1 MRRKWFWGAFLT
13 ALVMAGISISTATA
27 QEKTPVTDDQVNEVA
42 RQLYCPV
49 CENTPLDV
57 CPTTACAQW
66 RALIR
71 EKLELG
77 WSKDQ
82 ITVYFVN
89 QYGDRVMA
97 EPPRRGLNW
106 LVYVIP
112 PAVIL
117 VAAVFLGLMIRRM
130 KKSSQT
136 TNGSNLES
144 TQPENELLSRVEQ
157 EIRSRKK

>member
-13 ALVMAGISISTATA
+13 ALVLAGISISQAAA
-27 QEKTPVTDDQVNEVA
+27 QEKTPVTDDQVNEVS

-66 RALIR
+66 RALVR
-71 EKLELG
+71 EKLEMG
-77 WSKDQ
+77 WSKEQ
-82 ITVYFVN
+82 INDYFVT

-106 LVYVIP
+106 LVYLIP

-130 KKSSQT
+130 KKSSHT
-136 TNGSNLES
+136 VNGSYLES
-144 TQPENELLSRVEQ
+144 AQPENELLSRVEQ
-157 EIRSRKK
+157 EIRNRKK

>member
-1 MRRKWFWGAFLT
+1 MRRKWFWYAFLT
-13 ALVMAGISISTATA
+13 ALVLAGITISQAAA
-27 QEKTPVTDDQVNEVA
+27 QEKTPITDDQVNEVA

-77 WSKDQ
+77 WSNEQ
-82 ITVYFVN
+82 INTYFVT
-89 QYGDRVMA
+89 QYGDRVLS

-106 LVYVIP
+106 LVYVLP
-112 PAVIL
+112 PAIIL
-117 VAAVFLGLMIRRM
+117 IATVFLALLIRRM
-130 KKSSQT
+130 KKSPKHAT
-136 TNGSNLES
+136 GPTN
-144 TQPENELLSRVEQ
+144 QPVLPDDEYLARVEK
-157 EIRSRKK
+157 EIQQREK